1 MNKGYIISALS
12 GAGFV
17 AGTLFLGM
25 GLPLALVIGIIA
37 YIAGNLIFVDKR
49 ANNEYSDEN
58 LYDILNNAKKIN
70 SEICSMIEKIED
82 KDIKDDI
89 REIYR
94 ISNKIINTIS
104 KNPAKQKKA
113 NNFFQYYL
121 PVTLKILKK
130 YDEIENQRLE
140 SNDGKEF
147 MKNTKNMVETIKKS
161 FNEQLSNLYQ
171 ADMIDTDA
179 DIKVFKTML
188 KTDGY
193 SDIDDFNIVD
203 EEKNNGK

>member
-1 MNKGYIISALS
+1 MNKGYIISALL

-25 GLPLALVIGIIA
+25 GLPLALGIGIIA

-104 KNPAKQKKA
+104 KNPAKQKKTH
-113 NNFFQYYL
+113 NFFQY
-121 PVTLKILKK
+121 
-130 YDEIENQRLE
+130 
-140 SNDGKEF
+140 
-147 MKNTKNMVETIKKS
+147 
-161 FNEQLSNLYQ
+161 
-171 ADMIDTDA
+171 
-179 DIKVFKTML
+179 
-188 KTDGY
+188 
-193 SDIDDFNIVD
+193 
-203 EEKNNGK
+203 